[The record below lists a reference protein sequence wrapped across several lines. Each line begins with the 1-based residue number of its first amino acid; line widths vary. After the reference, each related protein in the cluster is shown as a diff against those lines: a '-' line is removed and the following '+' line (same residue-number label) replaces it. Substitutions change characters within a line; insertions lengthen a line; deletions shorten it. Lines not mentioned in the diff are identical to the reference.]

1 MASFLELL
9 RRSFAEE
16 KRDKAQVV
24 TCQQPARAGPIVASD
39 RHDELLGTPAADRH
53 FNAPLVG

>member
-9 RRSFAEE
+9 PCFFAGE
-16 KRDKAQVV
+16 KRDKAQLV
-24 TCQQPARAGPIVASD
+24 TCQQPARAGAIVASD